1 VKSLLK
7 FKNTRLPSRR
17 RISPNLISRL
27 QKEAQSLPIEKVV
40 SGAIRISKRDKDSS
54 DKGRL
59 NVIKDL

>member
-1 VKSLLK
+1 M
-7 FKNTRLPSRR
+7 RLPSRR

-59 NVIKDL
+59 NVIEDL